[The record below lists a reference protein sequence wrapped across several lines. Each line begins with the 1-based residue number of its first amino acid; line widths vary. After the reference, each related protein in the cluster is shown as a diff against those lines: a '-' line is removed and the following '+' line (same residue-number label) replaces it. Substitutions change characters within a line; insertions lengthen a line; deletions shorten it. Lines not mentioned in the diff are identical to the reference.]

1 MNILIPHSWLLDH
14 LETSASPQEIQ
25 RLVSLSGP
33 SIERIHM
40 IEDEPVYDIE
50 VTTNR
55 VDSMSV
61 RGVAREMAV
70 ILSQA
75 GIPSTLKPLQAHIPE
90 SSQSLPLPKIVNDP
104 RLCKRII
111 CQVVAGVS
119 KTPSPDWMQK
129 RLRLVGINLHD
140 AVIDITNYITHD
152 LGHPCHAFDYDKVMQ
167 TGGVILVKEAQAGK
181 TFQIIDGET
190 FTTVGGEVVFENEAG
205 EIIDLPAI
213 KGTKNTSIQDD
224 TKNVL
229 FWMETLDPAKVRFAS
244 MTHAIRTVAA
254 QLSEK
259 NVDPTIA
266 SEVFDKGV
274 EYFASLAGGS
284 LSSDRYDD
292 FPGSRAPKSLS
303 TPSKRIEAYLGVSLS
318 TTQVQSILEN
328 LGCKVEITS
337 DDFIVTPPS
346 FRPDLEIPEDIIEEV
361 ARIYGYHN
369 LPSVLMPGVIPYVP
383 TNDRFDREHEV
394 KQLLATLGATELYT
408 YSMISEE
415 MASLESQF
423 VQTAFVGSTTDI
435 EKTHVKIK
443 NPLTDDMVYL
453 RRTLWASH
461 LPVLMKSSTQREL
474 GVFEFANVYI
484 PSTATTASNTVL
496 PTEEYHLTISFK
508 GNARIAKGMLSAI
521 LSHFYLTAPSYHK
534 TDSPFKTII
543 HVDGIPIGTFLTM
556 PQSEFQT
563 ISIIDLDWRTLLSQS
578 KAYPT
583 VVAASKFTPITE
595 DLTFTVPSSAT
606 MQDILD
612 TMRQVPM
619 VTKVE
624 FVEIYKQNA
633 TFSLTYAGDKQL
645 TADDAT
651 HIRKTIID
659 TLSTSAGLTL
669 VGTLQ

>member
-14 LETSASPQEIQ
+14 LETTASPQDIQ

-33 SIERIHM
+33 SIERIHT
-40 IEDEPVYDIE
+40 IEDESVYDIE

-70 ILSQA
+70 ILTQA
-75 GIPSTLKPLQAHIPE
+75 GFPSTLKPLQVSVPTSI
-90 SSQSLPLPKIVNDP
+90 SSLPLPKIENDP

-119 KTPSPDWMQK
+119 KTPAPEWMQK
-129 RLRLVGINLHD
+129 RLRLVGINVHD

-167 TGGVILVKEAQAGK
+167 SGGVIHVKEAAALK

-190 FTTVGGEVVFENEAG
+190 FTTVGGEVVFEDDAG
-205 EIIDLPAI
+205 DIIDLPAI

-259 NVDPTIA
+259 NVDPTLA
-266 SEVFDKGV
+266 SNVFDKGV
-274 EYFASLAGGS
+274 EYFTSLAGGS
-284 LSSDRYDD
+284 LASVRFDE
-292 FPGSRAPKSLS
+292 FPGKREPRAVS
-303 TPSKRIEAYLGVSLS
+303 TPATRIAAYLGIELPRE
-318 TTQVQSILEN
+318 QVQSMLEN
-328 LGCKVEITS
+328 LGCSVRVENDS
-337 DDFIVTPPS
+337 FIVTPPS
-346 FRPDLEIPEDIIEEV
+346 FRPDLVIPEDIIEEV

-369 LPSVLMPGVIPYVP
+369 LPSVLMPGVIPIAP
-383 TNDRFDREHEV
+383 TTDRFELE
-394 KQLLATLGATELYT
+394 QEIGLLLATLGATELYT
-408 YSMISEE
+408 YSMIDAQ
-415 MASLESQF
+415 MASIESSF
-423 VQTAFVGSTTDI
+423 VLSANTKPTAEL

-461 LPVLMKSSTQREL
+461 LPVLLKASKSF
-474 GVFEFANVYI
+474 GVFEFANVYL
-484 PSTATTASNTVL
+484 PNMDTTTTAL
-496 PTEEYHLTISFK
+496 PTEEFHLTLSFK
-508 GNARIAKGMLSAI
+508 GNARNAKGYLSAI
-521 LSHFYLTAPSYHK
+521 LKHLYLSAPSYRK
-534 TDSPFKTII
+534 TESPFETMISTGST
-543 HVDGIPIGTFLTM
+543 DIGTFITL
-556 PQSEFQT
+556 PQSEYRELA
-563 ISIIDLDWRTLLSQS
+563 IIDLDWRTLLSQA
-578 KAYPT
+578 KQYPS
-583 VVAASKFTPITE
+583 VIPPSKFTPITE

-606 MQDILD
+606 MQDILN
-612 TMRQVPM
+612 TMRQIPY
-619 VTKVE
+619 VTKVD
-624 FVEIYKQNA
+624 FVDMYKHNA

-645 TADDAT
+645 TAEDAT
-651 HIRKTIID
+651 QIRKTIID

>member
-14 LETSASPQEIQ
+14 LETTATPQEIQ

-33 SIERIHM
+33 SIERIHT

-75 GIPSTLKPLQAHIPE
+75 GIPSSLKPLQTTIPAFT
-90 SSQSLPLPKIVNDP
+90 STLPLPRIVNDP
-104 RLCKRII
+104 KLCKRIL

-119 KTPSPDWMQK
+119 KTPAPDWMQQ
-129 RLRLVGINLHD
+129 RLRLVGINVHD

-167 TGGVILVKEAQAGK
+167 TGGVILIKEAQAGK

-205 EIIDLPAI
+205 DIIDLPAI
-213 KGTKNTSIQDD
+213 KGTKNTAIQDD

-259 NVDPTIA
+259 NVDPTLA
-266 SEVFDKGV
+266 SDVFDKGV
-274 EYFASLAGGS
+274 AYFASLAGGS
-284 LSSDRYDD
+284 LSSERYDD
-292 FPGSRAPKSLS
+292 FPGSRAPRLVS
-303 TPSKRIEAYLGVSLS
+303 TPTKRIEAYLGVLLPA
-318 TTQVQSILEN
+318 TTVQSILEN
-328 LGCKVEITS
+328 LGCQVEITA
-337 DDFIVTPPS
+337 DAYRVTPPS

-361 ARIYGYHN
+361 ARIYGYHH
-369 LPSVLMPGVIPYVP
+369 LPSVLMPGEIPYVP
-383 TNDRFDREHEV
+383 TNDRFDTEHAV

-415 MASLESQF
+415 MATLESRF
-423 VQTAFVGSTTDI
+423 VESAFVATTADI
-435 EKTHVKIK
+435 QKTHVKIK
-443 NPLTDDMVYL
+443 NPLTDDMVFL
-453 RRTLWASH
+453 RRTLWVSH
-461 LPVLMKSSTQREL
+461 LSVLLKSSTRKEL

-496 PTEEYHLTISFK
+496 PTEELHLTLSFK
-508 GNARIAKGMLSAI
+508 GNARFAKGMVSAV
-521 LSHFYLTAPSYHK
+521 LSHLYLSAPSYQK

-543 HVDGIPIGTFLTM
+543 HDDGLSIGTFLTL
-556 PQSEFQT
+556 PHSDYT
-563 ISIIDLDWRTLLSQS
+563 NICIIDLDWRTVLS
-578 KAYPT
+578 KARAYPT

-595 DLTFTVPSSAT
+595 DLTFTVPPTAT
-606 MQDILD
+606 MQVILD
-612 TMRQVPM
+612 TIRQIPL
-619 VTKVE
+619 VTNVE
-624 FVEIYKQNA
+624 FVDIYKHNA

-645 TADDAT
+645 TAEDAT
-651 HIRKTIID
+651 QIRKTIID
-659 TLSTSAGLTL
+659 ALSTSAGLTL

>member
-14 LETSASPQEIQ
+14 LETTASPQEIQ

-33 SIERIHM
+33 SIERIHI

-75 GIPSTLKPLQAHIPE
+75 GIPSSLKPLQTTIPAFT
-90 SSQSLPLPKIVNDP
+90 STLPLPRIVNDP
-104 RLCKRII
+104 KLCKRIL
-111 CQVVAGVS
+111 CQVVAAVS
-119 KTPSPDWMQK
+119 KTPAPDWMQK
-129 RLRLVGINLHD
+129 RLRLVGINVHD

-205 EIIDLPAI
+205 DIIDLPAI

-259 NVDPTIA
+259 NVDPTLA
-266 SEVFDKGV
+266 SDVFDKGV

-284 LSSDRYDD
+284 LSSERYDE
-292 FPGSRAPKSLS
+292 FPGKRSPQSVT
-303 TPSKRIEAYLGVSLS
+303 TPAMRITSYLGVALPNG
-318 TTQVQSILEN
+318 QIQSILET
-328 LGCKVEITS
+328 LGCSVYVQNDT
-337 DDFIVTPPS
+337 FVVTPPS

-369 LPSVLMPGVIPYVP
+369 LPSVLMPGVIPIAP
-383 TNDRFDREHEV
+383 TTDRFDLEREIGL
-394 KQLLATLGATELYT
+394 LLATLGNTELYT
-408 YSMISEE
+408 YSMISVQ
-415 MASLESQF
+415 MASLESSF
-423 VQTAFVGSTTDI
+423 ILPANTTPPADL

-443 NPLTDDMVYL
+443 NPLTDDMVCL
-453 RRTLWASH
+453 RRTLWVSH
-461 LPVLMKSSTQREL
+461 LPVLQKSITAKDM

-484 PSTATTASNTVL
+484 PPMDATTTAL
-496 PTEEYHLTISFK
+496 PTEEFHLTLSFR
-508 GNARIAKGMLSAI
+508 GNARIAKGFLSAI
-521 LSHFYLTAPSYHK
+521 LQHLYLPAPSYRK
-534 TDSPFKTII
+534 TQSPFETVISTQ
-543 HVDGIPIGTFLTM
+543 GIDIGTFLTL
-556 PQSEFQT
+556 PQPEYSD
-563 ISIIDLDWRTLLSQS
+563 ICSIDLNWRVLLSQA
-578 KAYPT
+578 KQYPS
-583 VVAASKFTPITE
+583 VISQSKFTPISE
-595 DLTFTVPSSAT
+595 DLTFTIPNDAV
-606 MQDILD
+606 MQEILD
-612 TMRQVPM
+612 TMRALPNVAQ
-619 VTKVE
+619 VE
-624 FVEIYKQNA
+624 FKELYKHNA
-633 TFSLTYAGDKQL
+633 TFSLTYASDRQL
-645 TADDAT
+645 TAEDAT
-651 HIRKTIID
+651 QIRKKIVETV
-659 TLSTSAGLTL
+659 LESAQLTL
-669 VGTLQ
+669 VGTVQ